1 MMFGAQLD
9 TKFAKFVE
17 QEQEKATNPNRG
29 IRLVNLAAASFFFYF
44 AFYDLLT
51 TIGNGSASA
60 FTIPGDILAL
70 GYGCLNLAYH
80 YKAQPIGIHLILLY
94 VVSIL
99 FYTAYLNMFIF
110 QLIVFELTSWGNRS
124 VYVNSAVPIYLVC
137 VRLISCTVCIVTF
150 LILRHADVKQRKL

>member
-1 MMFGAQLD
+1 MFGGQID
-9 TKFAKFVE
+9 SKFAKFVE
-17 QEQEKATNPNRG
+17 KEQEKATNPNRG

-44 AFYDLLT
+44 AFYDLLS

-60 FTIPGDILAL
+60 FTIPGDILAM
-70 GYGCLNLAYH
+70 GYGALNLAYH

-110 QLIVFELTSWGNRS
+110 QFLIFDIRYDS
-124 VYVNSAVPIYLVC
+124 VYLSTSVPLYLLC
-137 VRLISCTVCIVTF
+137 MRLISCTVCIVTF
-150 LILRHADVKQRKL
+150 LILRHVDVKQKKL

>member
-1 MMFGAQLD
+1 MLGQAPFMPLQPQYQQIQHQPLLMGQPNMQPVQPQMMFGGLID

-17 QEQEKATNPNRG
+17 LEQEKATNPNRG

-44 AFYDLLT
+44 SFYDLLS
-51 TIGNGSASA
+51 TIGNGSVSG
-60 FTIPGDILAL
+60 FTIPGDIIAM
-70 GYGCLNLAYH
+70 GYGCLNLVYH

-110 QLIVFELTSWGNRS
+110 QL
-124 VYVNSAVPIYLVC
+124 
-137 VRLISCTVCIVTF
+137 LIF
-150 LILRHADVKQRKL
+150 DMDPYHN

>member
-1 MMFGAQLD
+1 MFGGHID
-9 TKFAKFVE
+9 SKFAKFVE
-17 QEQEKATNPNRG
+17 KEQEKATNPNRG
-29 IRLVNLAAASFFFYF
+29 IRLVNLAAASFFCYF
-44 AFYDLLT
+44 AFYDLLS

-60 FTIPGDILAL
+60 FTIPGDIIAM
-70 GYGCLNLAYH
+70 GYGALNLAYH

-110 QLIVFELTSWGNRS
+110 QFLIFDAYGDVFVS
-124 VYVNSAVPIYLVC
+124 NSVPIYLLS

-150 LILRHADVKQRKL
+150 LILRHADVKQKKL